1 MGQIVEVQID
11 DIVIK
16 DKTCVEHVQL
26 LEEPFDLMQK
36 YNMKLNSL
44 KCAFGVNV
52 GKFLGFLVTQRGIEA
67 NLDQMKVVL
76 EMPIPSTKKEM
87 Q

>member
-1 MGQIVEVQID
+1 
-11 DIVIK
+11 
-16 DKTCVEHVQL
+16 
-26 LEEPFDLMQK
+26 
-36 YNMKLNSL
+36 MKLNSL

>member
-1 MGQIVEVQID
+1 
-11 DIVIK
+11 
-16 DKTCVEHVQL
+16 
-26 LEEPFDLMQK
+26 
-36 YNMKLNSL
+36 MKLNSL

-87 Q
+87 QQVTSRLIALGQFIARFTDKLRHFFITLCETQMFG